1 MKRFL
6 LLIVLF
12 VQGLYAQVQFTAE
25 PDKTT
30 LGLDERLRID
40 FTMNGDGDDFVAP
53 SFTGFDA
60 SGPMINIRNYWVN
73 NKHSYSKIY
82 TFFLQPRKKGTFT
95 IGSAFVEID
104 NKRFKTAPFKV
115 TVTDAAPSLPVVEP
129 ETGAGLYLVAVVN
142 KTNPYVNEAVSVV
155 YRLYVGYQADVRNY
169 SIAET
174 PKYNDFW
181 SQRLESDYTRV
192 HTGGIYKGQEYNYVE
207 LMPTVLYPQKSG
219 ALEIDPLSLEIILD
233 VPTGQVDFFGDPIVR
248 QEKKIL
254 RAEKKIINVKSLP
267 EAGRPESFTG
277 AVGTF
282 DFKVVPSKTTVSGG
296 QAIELTLSSEGRG
309 NLKLF
314 QLPKAIVPEGLE
326 AYDPAHTEEVDV
338 PLSGMQGRITDKYSI
353 IAQKKGRYTIA
364 PISFSY
370 FDPATGSYKTITS
383 EEFTVN
389 VLSDAS
395 AEDLAA
401 AASAEN
407 NKPQFRAN
415 ATETRF
421 NSMER
426 EDFFGSVLFYVLVVL
441 PFTLIP
447 VIIIARRRKEEIDS
461 DIEGNRKKQTSKL
474 AKKYLTDAKA
484 NIGSKELFYIALE
497 RALHNFLR
505 AKLNIET
512 ADMSKQNIR
521 ELLASKN
528 IDAGTIDNFLM
539 IMNNCEFARYAPST
553 DAAMQQDYDLA
564 ETVMNSL
571 EKQL

>member
-1 MKRFL
+1 MKSFVVFIL
-6 LLIVLF
+6 LL
-12 VQGLYAQVQFTAE
+12 VQGAYAQVQFKAE
-25 PDKTT
+25 PERTSF
-30 LGLDERLRID
+30 GLDERLRVD

-53 SFTGFDA
+53 SFTGFDV

-82 TFFLQPRKKGTFT
+82 TFFLQPKRKGTFT
-95 IGSAFVEID
+95 IGSAVVEID
-104 NKRFKTAPFKV
+104 NKRYKTAPFKI
-115 TVTDAAPSLPVVEP
+115 TVTDAAPDVPLVEP
-129 ETGAGLYLVAVVN
+129 ETGAGLYLVAEVN

-155 YRLYVGYQADVRNY
+155 YRLYVGYKADVRNY
-169 SIAET
+169 GISGT

-181 SQRLESDYTRV
+181 SQRLEGD
-192 HTGGIYKGQEYNYVE
+192 HTKVSSGIYKGQEYNYVE

-219 ALEIDPLSLEIILD
+219 ALEIDPLSLEVVLD
-233 VPTGQVDFFGDPIVR
+233 VPTGQVDFFGEPVVR

-254 RAEKKIINVKSLP
+254 RAEKRIINVKALP
-267 EAGRPESFTG
+267 ENGKPESFTG
-277 AVGTF
+277 AVGSF

-314 QLPKAIVPEGLE
+314 QLPKAIVPAGLE
-326 AYDPAHTEEVDV
+326 AYDPAHSEDVDV
-338 PLSGMQGRITDKYSI
+338 PITGMQGRITDKYNI

-364 PISFSY
+364 PIAFSY
-370 FDPATGSYKTITS
+370 FDPGTGSYKTITS
-383 EEFTVN
+383 TPIEIN

-395 AEDLAA
+395 AEDMAA

-407 NKPQFRAN
+407 NKPKFRAN
-415 ATETRF
+415 AENTHFTRTDKG
-421 NSMER
+421 
-426 EDFFGSVLFYVLVVL
+426 DFFGSVLFYIFIVM
-441 PFTLIP
+441 PFALIP
-447 VIIIARRRKEEIDS
+447 VIIIARRKKDEMDS
-461 DIEGNRKKQTSKL
+461 DVVGNRKKHTNKL
-474 AKKYLTDAKA
+474 AKKYLGEAKA
-484 NIGSKELFYIALE
+484 AIGKKEPFYVALE

-505 AKLNIET
+505 TKLSIET

-521 ELLASKN
+521 ELLLSKN
-528 IDAGTIDNFLM
+528 ADAATIDNFIT

-564 ETVMNSL
+564 ETVMTSL

>member
-1 MKRFL
+1 MKHFL

-12 VQGLYAQVQFTAE
+12 AQGVYAQFQFTAE

-30 LGLDERLRID
+30 FGLDERLRID
-40 FTMNGDGDDFVAP
+40 FTMNGDGDNFVAP
-53 SFTGFDA
+53 SFVGFDA
-60 SGPMINIRNYWVN
+60 SGPMINMRNYWVN

-82 TFFLQPRKKGTFT
+82 TFFLQPKKKGTFT
-95 IGSAFVEID
+95 IGPAYVEID
-104 NKRFKTAPFKV
+104 NKRYKTAPFKV
-115 TVTDAAPSLPVVEP
+115 TVTDAAPSQPIVET

-192 HTGGIYKGQEYNYVE
+192 HTGGLYKGQEYNYVE

-254 RAEKKIINVKSLP
+254 RADKKIINVKALP

-277 AVGTF
+277 AVGSF

-296 QAIELTLSSEGRG
+296 QAIELTVSSEGRG

-314 QLPKAIVPEGLE
+314 QLPKVAVPAGLE
-326 AYDPAHTEEVDV
+326 AYDPAHTEDVAV
-338 PLSGMQGRITDKYSI
+338 PLAGMQGRITDKYSI
-353 IAQKKGRYTIA
+353 IAQKKGKYIIA

-370 FDPATGSYKTITS
+370 FDPTSGSYKTITS
-383 EEFTVN
+383 EGFTVN

-395 AEDLAA
+395 AEDMATAA
-401 AASAEN
+401 AAQDD
-407 NKPQFRAN
+407 KPQFRPN
-415 ATETRF
+415 ATDTRF
-421 NSMER
+421 SRMEKG
-426 EDFFGSVLFYVLVVL
+426 DFFGSVLFYVLIAL
-441 PFTLIP
+441 PFALIP
-447 VIIIARRRKEEIDS
+447 VIIIACRKKEETENDV
-461 DIEGNRKKQTSKL
+461 EGNRKKLTNKL
-474 AKKYLTDAKA
+474 AKKYLIDAKA
-484 NIGSKELFYIALE
+484 NIGNKELFYIALE

-505 AKLNIET
+505 AKLSIET

-521 ELLASKN
+521 ALLASKN
-528 IDAGTIDNFLM
+528 VDAGTIDNFIT

-564 ETVMNSL
+564 ETVMNAL